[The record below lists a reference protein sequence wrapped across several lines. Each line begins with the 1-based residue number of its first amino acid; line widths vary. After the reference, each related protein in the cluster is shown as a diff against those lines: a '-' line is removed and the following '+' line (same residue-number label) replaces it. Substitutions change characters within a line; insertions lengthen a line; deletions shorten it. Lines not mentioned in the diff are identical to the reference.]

1 MRIFGTDLEETE
13 TGTDRANPEATEAVM
28 RLMQKRVL
36 GYLQER
42 LSDP

>member
-13 TGTDRANPEATEAVM
+13 TDRANPEATEAVM
-28 RLMQKRVL
+28 KLMQERVL